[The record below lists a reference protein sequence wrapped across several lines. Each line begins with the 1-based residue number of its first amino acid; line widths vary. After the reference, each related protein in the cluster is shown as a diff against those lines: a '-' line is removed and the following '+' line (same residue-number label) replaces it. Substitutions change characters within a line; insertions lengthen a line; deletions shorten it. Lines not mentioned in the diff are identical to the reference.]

1 MTTSTSADEITV
13 SVEEE
18 DEGEDCQKQNGR
30 RRPTLSS
37 QQPDGTKDTLDN
49 REGRLLVASVFVE
62 DALAHRH
69 IGLYNR
75 YTNNFKLYEQAI
87 LAHSF
92 YEPSQ

>member
-18 DEGEDCQKQNGR
+18 DAGKDCQKQNG

-37 QQPDGTKDTLDN
+37 QQPDGTGDTLDN

-69 IGLYNR
+69 IGLYR
-75 YTNNFKLYEQAI
+75 HFKLYKEAI
-87 LAHSF
+87 RAHSF
-92 YEPSQ
+92 YEPNQ